1 MNYLSELKNLIE
13 EVVPIKGLYYDGIEV
28 KAQFY
33 KDNKPS
39 ATQLEQIN
47 YIVNNYDISLK
58 QKKYNYEQNLKFNWS
73 SKLQNGWETSQGW
86 SLGIDVSDVALL
98 NGAFTLAKE
107 ASNLGLT
114 TPVSIIDTD
123 GISHDLNLNELTQ
136 LMLSYGQ
143 ARSQLSNIYATKLN
157 QIKNASSIEEL
168 ESLDLTI

>member
-13 EVVPIKGLYYDGIEV
+13 EVVPIKGLYYDDIEV

-58 QKKYNYEQNLKFNWS
+58 QKKYNYEQNLKSKWS
-73 SKLQNGWETSQGW
+73 SKLENGWQTPQGW
-86 SLGIDVSDVALL
+86 SLGVDVSDVALL

-123 GISHDLNLNELTQ
+123 GISHELNLNELTQ
-136 LMLSYGQ
+136 LMLAYGQ
-143 ARSQLSNIYATKLN
+143 ARSQLSNTYATKLN
-157 QIKNASSIEEL
+157 QIKNVTSIEQL